1 MLDHA
6 KGDAVVYGGYEY
18 KPGMLDVRKS
28 PDDLT
33 IVRLHSNERGWSP
46 WMGAQTLVDTCTFAD
61 TGEPCGVRV
70 DP

>member
-46 WMGAQTLVDTCTFAD
+46 WMGAQTLVDTCTFKS